1 MRLGPQTLL
10 SARLLILAWTVIWIA
25 TVPLFHTH
33 LPDISDRAISTG
45 GIAHT
50 VFSPDLPGEFFRFSA
65 ASQGPSTH
73 LSNRA
78 LHAPELGFVFSS
90 EDPNDREVGDS
101 SVPCVLCC
109 LLSERPVR
117 QQAVIE
123 WPILHH
129 RPLIFAVL
137 QGPRAP
143 PAVVSS

>member
-65 ASQGPSTH
+65 ANQGPFTH
-73 LSNRA
+73 LSNRVVNS
-78 LHAPELGFVFSS
+78 PELGFVFSS
-90 EDPNDREVGDS
+90 GDPNNRKVGDS
-101 SVPCVLCC
+101 SVLGVPCC
-109 LLSERPVR
+109 LLSERPLLRRVI
-117 QQAVIE
+117 IE
-123 WPILHH
+123 WPIVH
-129 RPLIFAVL
+129 
-137 QGPRAP
+137 
-143 PAVVSS
+143 